1 LADTLRDVKFCWEAK
16 MAKRPQAKVENPES
30 PEHRGVV
37 VGWTHHDLG
46 SSIDL
51 RIQSAVSQAALDEKR
66 VDSHHFLMT
75 YNQALLLAKFLLD
88 TTGQSLPPK
97 HKKPLWLRLLNK

>member
-1 LADTLRDVKFCWEAK
+1 
-16 MAKRPQAKVENPES
+16 MAKRPVKQIES
-30 PEHRGVV
+30 PAPAEHRGVV
-37 VGWTHHDLG
+37 VGWTHNDLG

-51 RIQSAVSQAALDEKR
+51 RIQSATSQQALDQKR

-88 TTGQSLPPK
+88 TTGQSLPLK
-97 HKKPLWLRLLNK
+97 HKPALWRRLLNK

>member
-1 LADTLRDVKFCWEAK
+1 
-16 MAKRPQAKVENPES
+16 MAKRPAGKTTES
-30 PEHRGVV
+30 SPPADHRGVV

-51 RIQSAVSQAALDEKR
+51 RIQSTTSQQALDENR

-75 YNQALLLAKFLLD
+75 HNQALLLAKFLLD
-88 TTGQSLPPK
+88 ATGQSLPLK
-97 HKKPLWLRLLNK
+97 HKPSIWHRLSGSRNK

>member
-1 LADTLRDVKFCWEAK
+1 
-16 MAKRPQAKVENPES
+16 MAKRPVKRVENPE
-30 PEHRGVV
+30 PVDHRGVV

-51 RIQSAVSQAALDEKR
+51 RMQSTVSRAALDENK

-75 YNQALLLAKFLLD
+75 HNQALLLAKFLLD
-88 TTGQSLPPK
+88 ATGQSLPLK
-97 HKKPLWLRLLNK
+97 RKKPLWRRLLNK

>member
-1 LADTLRDVKFCWEAK
+1 
-16 MAKRPQAKVENPES
+16 MAKRPVKQIEKAEPA
-30 PEHRGVV
+30 EHRGVV

-51 RIQSAVSQAALDEKR
+51 RIQSTVSQEALDQKQ

-75 YNQALLLAKFLLD
+75 HNQALLLAKFLLD
-88 TTGQSLPPK
+88 TTGQSLPLK
-97 HKKPLWLRLLNK
+97 HKPPLWRRLLNK

>member
-1 LADTLRDVKFCWEAK
+1 
-16 MAKRPQAKVENPES
+16 MAKRPIKQAENPE
-30 PEHRGVV
+30 PAEHRGVV

-51 RIQSAVSQAALDEKR
+51 RIQSAVSQQALDQSQ

-75 YNQALLLAKFLLD
+75 HNQALLLAKFLLD
-88 TTGQSLPPK
+88 TTGQSLPLK
-97 HKKPLWLRLLNK
+97 RKRPLWRRLLNK

>member
-1 LADTLRDVKFCWEAK
+1 
-16 MAKRPQAKVENPES
+16 MAKRPVKKVENPE
-30 PEHRGVV
+30 PAEHRGVV

-51 RIQSAVSQAALDEKR
+51 RIQSAVSQQALDQKQ

-75 YNQALLLAKFLLD
+75 HNQALLLAKFLLD
-88 TTGQSLPPK
+88 ATGQSLPPK
-97 HKKPLWLRLLNK
+97 HKRPLWRRLLNK